1 MIIFKSI
8 SAKLFRCKHLL
19 LSLFLLWAIPSF
31 AASLLPS
38 PELQFS
44 DQNGK
49 PYVGGKVYMYIPN
62 TNTFKN
68 TWKDAGQTILNT
80 NPITLDGA
88 GRAIVYGTGTYRQI
102 LRDALGNTIWDQIT
116 ADYSTASGY
125 AYAGTSTGTQNAQ
138 VINAPNFSSTDGAYL
153 SFLAGFTNTGPMTLN
168 AGGSPIA
175 VLKDTIT
182 GPIALTGGEVITGNM
197 VSVIYSS
204 VTGAFHL
211 VAYPF
216 PDSSQ
221 PVQSIASASTT
232 NLGSLTSPNVL
243 ITGTTTINAF
253 GSSASTS
260 FPNYFIRFNAAL
272 TLTNG
277 AALIIPGNA
286 NITTASGDYAY
297 VQYQGIGNW
306 KVAAYFRQN
315 GKAVIETDQFPAQAG
330 KASYYLTTNGT
341 VTSWD
346 SKAVTAATTFTGGSG
361 AQFGGNKNVASVVR
375 NSTGNYTLTFTSN
388 LANTNYQTLITIDDT
403 SNMPLWRI
411 TGRAVSGFT
420 IVTTLANAVAQDFGN
435 VNVVVIGGL

>member
-1 MIIFKSI
+1 MKARITLTLI
-8 SAKLFRCKHLL
+8 
-19 LSLFLLWAIPSF
+19 LSLLWAPLAF

-88 GRAIVYGTGTYRQI
+88 GRAIIYGTGTYRQI
-102 LRDALGNTIWDQIT
+102 LRDVNGNTIWDQIT

-138 VINAPNFSSTDGAYL
+138 VVSAPNFSSTDGSYL
-153 SFLAGFTNTGPMTLN
+153 SFLAGFTNTGAMTLN

-175 VLKDTIT
+175 VLKDTIS
-182 GPIALTGGEVITGNM
+182 GPIALTGNEVVAGNM

-221 PVQSIASASTT
+221 PVQSIASAATT
-232 NLGSLTSPNVL
+232 NLGSLTSPNAL
-243 ITGTTTINAF
+243 ITGTTTITSF

-260 FPNYFIRFNAAL
+260 FPNYFIRFNGIL

-286 NITTASGDYAY
+286 NITTAAGDYAY

-306 KVAAYFRQN
+306 KVAAYFKQN
-315 GKAVIETDQFPAQAG
+315 GKAVVETDQFPSQTGNAA
-330 KASYYLTTNGT
+330 KELRTNGT
-341 VTSWD
+341 SVSWSGDTITARGTVAGTTVTGGYNIASVAHPTTGQFDW
-346 SKAVTAATTFTGGSG
+346 TFTTTMPN
-361 AQFGGNKNVASVVR
+361 A
-375 NSTGNYTLTFTSN
+375 
-388 LANTNYQTLITIDDT
+388 NYQILCSIQEPGGTTGINKITARST
-403 SNMPLWRI
+403 
-411 TGRAVSGFT
+411 TGFT
-420 IVTTLANAVAQDFGN
+420 VLTMLTNAVAQDFAFLHC
-435 VNVVVIGGL
+435 VTIGGL

>member
-1 MIIFKSI
+1 MKARITLTLI
-8 SAKLFRCKHLL
+8 
-19 LSLFLLWAIPSF
+19 LSLLWAPLAF

-62 TNTFKN
+62 TNTFKT
-68 TWKDAGQTILNT
+68 TWKDANQTIPNT

-102 LRDALGNTIWDQIT
+102 LRDSLGNTIWDQIT
-116 ADYSTASGY
+116 SDYATAGSYSFG
-125 AYAGTSTGTQNAQ
+125 GTSTGTQNAQ
-138 VINAPNFSSTDGAYL
+138 IVVAPNFSSTDGQTIA
-153 SFLAGFTNTGPMTLN
+153 FRAGFTNTGAMTLN
-168 AGGSPIA
+168 PSGTPIA

-182 GPIALTGGEVITGNM
+182 GPIALTGGEVTAGNL
-197 VSVIYSS
+197 VSVIYSTA
-204 VTGAFHL
+204 TGAFHL

-221 PVQSIASASTT
+221 PVQSIASATTT

-243 ITGTTTINAF
+243 ITGTTTITAF

-260 FPNYFIRFNAAL
+260 SPNYFVRMNGIL

-286 NITTASGDYAY
+286 NITTAAGDYFY
-297 VQYQGIGNW
+297 TQYQGIGNW
-306 KVAAYFRQN
+306 KIAAYYRQN
-315 GKAVIETDQFPAQAG
+315 GKAVIETDQFPSQTGNAG
-330 KASYYLTTNGT
+330 KVLTTNGT

-346 SKAVTAATTFTGGSG
+346 SKSVTAATTFTGGSG
-361 AQFGGNKNVASVVR
+361 AQFGGGKNVTSVVR
-375 NSTGNYTLTFTSN
+375 NSTGNYTLTFTTN
-388 LANTNYQTLITIDDT
+388 LANTNYQVLLTIEDT
-403 SNMPLWRI
+403 TNMPLFRA
-411 TGRAVSGFT
+411 TGRAVSGFD
-420 IVTTLANAVAQDFGN
+420 ILTTLSNGVAQDFGN

>member
-1 MIIFKSI
+1 MKFR
-8 SAKLFRCKHLL
+8 KLIVLL
-19 LSLFLLWAIPSF
+19 CFLWAIPTY

-62 TNTFKN
+62 TNTFKT
-68 TWKDAGQTILNT
+68 TWKDAAQTIPNT

-102 LRDALGNTIWDQIT
+102 LRDAFGNTIWDQIT
-116 ADYSTASGY
+116 ADYSTASAY
-125 AYAGTSTGTQNAQ
+125 AFAGTSTGTQNAQ
-138 VINAPNFSSTDGAYL
+138 VVTAPNFSSTDGAYIA
-153 SFLAGFTNTGPMTLN
+153 FRAGFTNTGPMTLN
-168 AGGSPIA
+168 VGGSPIA

-182 GPIALTGGEVITGNM
+182 GPIALTGGEVTTDNI
-197 VSVIYSS
+197 VSVIYSAA
-204 VTGAFHL
+204 TGAFHL

-260 FPNYFIRFNAAL
+260 FPNYFVRFNDVL
-272 TLTNG
+272 TLTNS

-286 NITTASGDYAY
+286 NITTAAGDYMYA
-297 VQYQGIGNW
+297 QYQGIGNW
-306 KVAAYFRQN
+306 KIAAYFRQN
-315 GKAVIETDQFPAQAG
+315 GKAVIETDQFPSQTGNGGRFLRTDGVSVGWASNVISAKGTFGTTCTGTGTLNLTCVKSGTGLYDFTVAG
-330 KASYYLTTNGT
+330 LFNANYQLFAFIGDPSLVGIVKEIPSSHTLTGFRISTALTNG
-341 VTSWD
+341 
-346 SKAVTAATTFTGGSG
+346 
-361 AQFGGNKNVASVVR
+361 
-375 NSTGNYTLTFTSN
+375 
-388 LANTNYQTLITIDDT
+388 
-403 SNMPLWRI
+403 
-411 TGRAVSGFT
+411 
-420 IVTTLANAVAQDFGN
+420 VAQDFATLY
-435 VNVVVIGGL
+435 VIVVGGL